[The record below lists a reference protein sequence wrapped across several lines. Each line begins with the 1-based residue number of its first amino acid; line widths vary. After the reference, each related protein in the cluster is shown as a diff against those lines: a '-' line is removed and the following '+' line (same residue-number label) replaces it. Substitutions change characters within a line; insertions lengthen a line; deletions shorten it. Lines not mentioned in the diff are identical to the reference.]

1 MPSSAM
7 PEPRQ
12 YSARVI
18 TRMSELF
25 VRTLREDPAD
35 AEVPSHRWLVRAG
48 YIRRA
53 APGIYTWLPLGYRV
67 LRNVERIV
75 REEMNAIGAQ
85 EVHFPA
91 LLPKEPYE
99 ASGRW
104 TEYGES
110 IFRLHDRK
118 GAEYLLGPTH
128 EEMFTLLVKDLY
140 SSYKDLPLSLYQIQT
155 KYRDEARPRAGLLRG
170 REFVMKDSYSFDIDD
185 EGLAKSYAAHRDA
198 YIKIF
203 DRLGFE
209 YVIVHAMSG
218 AMGGSASEEFLAI
231 ANNGEDTFVRSPGG
245 YAANVEAVRITPP
258 EPLPYD
264 DAPAAHVEDTPNTP
278 TIETLVDLANARFPR
293 PDRPWQASDTLKN
306 VVLMITEVDG
316 ARHPLVIGVPG
327 DRELDLRRL
336 AAQLDPAEAEPF
348 SDQDFAD
355 QLGAREGLPRPGSNS
370 PALASRQP
378 QVLGEESISKI
389 RYLVDPRVVAGTRW
403 LTGANEPGRHVFD
416 LTCGRDFTPDGIIE
430 AAEIRE
436 GDPAPDGS
444 GPLTLAR
451 GIEMGHIFQLGR
463 KYSEALGLKVL
474 DQKGQLVT
482 VTMGSYGVGI
492 SRAVAAVAEGS
503 CDDKGLC
510 WPRELAPFDVHVLAA
525 GKDDLVTTA
534 AADLSVQLDEA
545 GVSVLFDDR
554 LVSPGVK
561 FADSEIMGMPTI
573 VVVGRGLSNGVIELR
588 DRRSGEQIEVAVE
601 DALAEIL
608 TAVHG
613 LTRLG

>member
-1 MPSSAM
+1 MR
-7 PEPRQ
+7 EPRQ

-75 REEMNAIGAQ
+75 REEMDAMGAQ

-198 YIKIF
+198 YIRIF

-218 AMGGSASEEFLAI
+218 AMGGTASEEFLAI
-231 ANNGEDTFVRSPGG
+231 AENGEDTFVRSPGG
-245 YAANVEAVRITPP
+245 YAANVEAVRTTPP
-258 EPLPYD
+258 APLAYD
-264 DAPAAHVEDTPNTP
+264 DAPAAHVEDTPDTP
-278 TIETLVDLANARFPR
+278 TIETLVELANARFPR
-293 PDRPWQASDTLKN
+293 TDRPWQASDTLKN

-316 ARHPLVIGVPG
+316 SGHPLVIGVPG
-327 DRELDLRRL
+327 DRELDLKT
-336 AAQLDPAEAEPF
+336 AGGPA
-348 SDQDFAD
+348 
-355 QLGAREGLPRPGSNS
+355 
-370 PALASRQP
+370 
-378 QVLGEESISKI
+378 
-389 RYLVDPRVVAGTRW
+389 
-403 LTGANEPGRHVFD
+403 
-416 LTCGRDFTPDGIIE
+416 
-430 AAEIRE
+430 
-436 GDPAPDGS
+436 
-444 GPLTLAR
+444 
-451 GIEMGHIFQLGR
+451 
-463 KYSEALGLKVL
+463 
-474 DQKGQLVT
+474 
-482 VTMGSYGVGI
+482 
-492 SRAVAAVAEGS
+492 
-503 CDDKGLC
+503 
-510 WPRELAPFDVHVLAA
+510 
-525 GKDDLVTTA
+525 
-534 AADLSVQLDEA
+534 
-545 GVSVLFDDR
+545 VS
-554 LVSPGVK
+554 
-561 FADSEIMGMPTI
+561 
-573 VVVGRGLSNGVIELR
+573 GRGASLSAMRISPQA
-588 DRRSGEQIEVAVE
+588 RSS
-601 DALAEIL
+601 
-608 TAVHG
+608 
-613 LTRLG
+613 

>member
-1 MPSSAM
+1 
-7 PEPRQ
+7 
-12 YSARVI
+12 
-18 TRMSELF
+18 MSELF

-53 APGIYTWLPLGYRV
+53 APGIYSWLPLGYRV

-99 ASGRW
+99 TSGRW
-104 TEYGES
+104 TDYGES

-128 EEMFTLLVKDLY
+128 EEMFTLLVKDLC

-198 YIKIF
+198 YVKIF
-203 DRLGFE
+203 NRLGFE

-231 ANNGEDTFVRSPGG
+231 AENGEDTFVRSPGG
-245 YAANVEAVRITPP
+245 YAANVEAVQITPR

-264 DAPAAHVEDTPNTP
+264 DAPDAHVEDTPDTP
-278 TIETLVDLANARFPR
+278 TITTLVDLANARFPR
-293 PDRPWQASDTLKN
+293 TDRPWHASDTLKN
-306 VVLMITEVDG
+306 VVVMITEIDG
-316 ARHPLVIGVPG
+316 TRHPLVIGLPG
-327 DRELDLRRL
+327 DREVDLKRL
-336 AAQLDPAEAEPF
+336 AAQLYPAEAEPF
-348 SDQDFAD
+348 TEEDFAACPELVKGY
-355 QLGAREGLPRPGSNS
+355 LGPVRFADEPL
-370 PALASRQP
+370 AL
-378 QVLGEESISKI
+378 LGEESVTKI
-389 RYLVDPRVVAGTRW
+389 RYVVDPQIVAGTRW
-403 LTGANEPGRHVFD
+403 VTGANEPGRHVFD
-416 LTCGRDFTPDGIIE
+416 LVCGRDFTPDGVIE
-430 AAEIRE
+430 AVEIRE

-444 GPLTLAR
+444 GPLSLAR

-463 KYSEALGLKVL
+463 KFAEALGLKVL
-474 DQKGQLVT
+474 DQNGKLVT

-492 SRAVAAVAEGS
+492 SRAVAAVVEGT
-503 CDDKGLC
+503 CDEKGLC
-510 WPRELAPFDVHVLAA
+510 WPRALAPFDVHVVAA
-525 GKDDLVTTA
+525 GKEDVVGRA

-545 GVSVLFDDR
+545 GVSVLLDDR
-554 LVSPGVK
+554 SVSPGVK
-561 FADSEIMGMPTI
+561 FADSEILGMPTI
-573 VVVGRGLSNGVIELR
+573 VVVGRGLANGVVEVR
-588 DRRSGEQIEVAVE
+588 DRRTGEQVEVAVA
-601 DALAEIL
+601 DALTEIL
-608 TAVHG
+608 AAVHDA
-613 LTRLG
+613 